1 MQIVI
6 SALHFEWKDLAE
18 CLGRVTDE
26 FHVDGIELSW
36 GPSREHPRYIQE
48 DLDLLTKAHAEGGL
62 ALSAHIWQDLA
73 QLSCQ
78 EGSTI
83 LRHWLGLCDRTGT
96 TDLIVHGGT
105 SPNQREGIA
114 HVRSVFEAVL
124 PEFERAGVAI
134 NLENHYAYSYHDC
147 NELFSEPWEFL
158 EVFSLDSPSLRFCFD
173 TGHGHMTRNSEELI
187 GELAPWLHYVH
198 LADNQGIDDDHAMFR
213 EGTVAWDGVFTRLRD
228 AGFDGTFCVE
238 FPVREALA
246 PFHRCLEEIR
256 ARWPETKPSPATTP
270 TTP

>member
-6 SALHFEWKDLAE
+6 SALHFEWQTITE
-18 CLGRVTDE
+18 CLGRITDE
-26 FHVDGIELSW
+26 FGVDGVELSW
-36 GPSREHPRYIQE
+36 GPSLDHPHYTPD
-48 DLDLLTKAHAEGGL
+48 DLDALAGAQAESHL
-62 ALSAHIWQDLA
+62 VLSAHIWQDLA
-73 QLSCQ
+73 QLPRQ
-78 EGSTI
+78 EASGV
-83 LRHWLGLCDRTGT
+83 LHHWLKLCKRTGA

-105 SPNQREGIA
+105 ATSQREGIA
-114 HVRSVFEAVL
+114 HVRGVFEDVL

-158 EVFSLDSPSLRFCFD
+158 EVFSLDSPSLRFCLD

-213 EGTVAWDGVFTRLRD
+213 EGTVPWDRVFTRLQET
-228 AGFDGTFCVE
+228 GFDGTFCVE
-238 FPVREALA
+238 FPVRESTA

-256 ARWPETKPSPATTP
+256 ARWPEAKP
-270 TTP
+270 